1 MIGERLAYLGFR
13 VALLP
18 FQLLPLRASRALG
31 GLAGWIVY
39 TFIPIRKAIVAR
51 NVRLVFPALSP
62 REAAKLVRAAYVNT
76 GYSLADFAFGTRF
89 KPENVD
95 RYIRCE
101 GVEHYRAAHATGK
114 QVILYSNHQAMWEW
128 CQCVRHWGDGESVY
142 CIGKRIHNRY
152 IDAFVKRK
160 RNIFGVEMISQRG
173 AIHSLAERGA
183 ADPTANYAFFV
194 DQRAAKG
201 KGVWI
206 EVAGQPVSAMP
217 GPAIMALRGGNL
229 PIVPTQLVRTAF
241 GMILRFHP
249 PLAFTPTGDESHDIR
264 ALTQL
269 INDQVLGWIKHQ
281 PESYFWL
288 HNRFKIHP
296 AEREQA
302 EGFQQEIASGRYR
315 QALTADLAT

>member
-1 MIGERLAYLGFR
+1 MVGELLAYLVFR
-13 VALLP
+13 AVLFP
-18 FQLLPLRASRALG
+18 FQVLPLTASRALG
-31 GLAGWIVY
+31 GLLGLVVY
-39 TFIPIRKAIVAR
+39 TIAPIRKAIVTR
-51 NVRLVFPALSP
+51 NVRFVFPELAP
-62 REAAKLVRAAYVNT
+62 REVKKLVRAAYVHT
-76 GYSLADFAFGTRF
+76 GYGLADFAFGTRF
-89 KPENVD
+89 HPGNVD

-142 CIGKRIHNRY
+142 CIGKRIHNRF
-152 IDAFVKRK
+152 IDGFVKRK

-173 AIHSLAERGA
+173 AIHSLKERGA

-206 EVAGQPVSAMP
+206 DVAGRPVSAMP
-217 GPAIMALRGGNL
+217 GPAIMALRGNL
-229 PIVPTQLVRTAF
+229 PIVPTQLVRTDF
-241 GMILRFHP
+241 GMILRFNP
-249 PLAFTPTGDESHDIR
+249 PLDFTPSGDEAHDIQR
-264 ALTQL
+264 LTQL
-269 INDQVLGWIKHQ
+269 INDQVLGWINHQ

-288 HNRFKIHP
+288 HNRFKVHP

-302 EGFQQEIASGRYR
+302 EEFRQGIASGRYR